1 MMNLDALMILF
12 AKAHVV
18 LAKAAVAV
26 SAAAEAGEHAAA
38 PAWGA
43 PVWGVPSGVWH
54 IINFAILVAFFV
66 WVGRKASRAGQAAK
80 RERISKAINEAAA
93 LRDEMRAKFEDYDA
107 RMKNIDERMN
117 QLVSDARA
125 EAEMEKK
132 KALEDANA
140 LAKRIRE
147 DARLVADQEIARAK
161 RELQEEQIAQAATLA
176 EGILRANVNS
186 DDQKRLSSEFMGRLG
201 EKHTNGRQA

>member
-1 MMNLDALMILF
+1 MMNLEALLVLF
-12 AKAHVV
+12 AKAHVL
-18 LAKAAVAV
+18 LAKAVTALA
-26 SAAAEAGEHAAA
+26 AAA
-38 PAWGA
+38 PGAEGGSYPWGA
-43 PVWGVPSGVWH
+43 PVWGLPNGLWH
-54 IINFAILVAFFV
+54 IVNFAILVAFFV
-66 WVGRKASRAGQAAK
+66 WIGKKASRSGQAAK
-80 RERISKAINEAAA
+80 RDRISKAIQEAAS

-117 QLVSDARA
+117 ALVADARA

-132 KALEDANA
+132 SAVEAANA

-176 EGILRANVNS
+176 EQMLRANVTA
-186 DDQKRLSSEFMGRLG
+186 DDHKRLSTEFLDKL
-201 EKHTNGRQA
+201 ESKVNGRPS